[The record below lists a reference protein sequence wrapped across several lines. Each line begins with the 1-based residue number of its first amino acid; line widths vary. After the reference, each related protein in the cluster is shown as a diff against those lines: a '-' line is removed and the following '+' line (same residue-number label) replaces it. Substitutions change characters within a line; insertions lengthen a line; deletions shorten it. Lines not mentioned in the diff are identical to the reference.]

1 MDYKYK
7 DLLYDLKHG
16 REIEFKFNNINYS
29 ITYNKEYWYFYND
42 LLGNSIE
49 ISAFNNKAELLEFVN
64 KLFIDNMELKEIF
77 NKLLYS
83 ELYIF

>member
-16 REIEFKFNNINYS
+16 REIEFKFSNINYS